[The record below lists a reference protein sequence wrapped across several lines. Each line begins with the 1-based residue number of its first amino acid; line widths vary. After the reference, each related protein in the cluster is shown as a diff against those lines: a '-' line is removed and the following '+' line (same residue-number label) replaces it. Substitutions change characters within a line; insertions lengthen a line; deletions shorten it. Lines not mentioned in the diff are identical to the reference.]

1 MAVTWAGT
9 QLLKQGTYLLPRMFQ
24 WAALPGKNGGPLFHV
39 NMQDQKPTLQF
50 PQSASRSF
58 KPATGLQALVSQWP
72 NEGENL
78 SACPP

>member
-24 WAALPGKNGGPLFHV
+24 WAVLPGKNGGPLFHA

-50 PQSASRSF
+50 PQSGPSNRPQVCRLWS
-58 KPATGLQALVSQWP
+58 VSDQMR
-72 NEGENL
+72 EET
-78 SACPP
+78 